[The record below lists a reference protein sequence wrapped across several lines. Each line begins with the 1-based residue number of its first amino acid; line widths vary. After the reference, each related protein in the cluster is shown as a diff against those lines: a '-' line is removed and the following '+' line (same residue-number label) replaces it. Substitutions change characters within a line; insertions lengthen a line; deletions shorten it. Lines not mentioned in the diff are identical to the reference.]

1 MIASPP
7 RPSSPMNHPLHFLLL
22 FLLFLLLNIFIP
34 TDGARAAR
42 PIPQVIESTAIED
55 GAAPPTPQVIESMAM
70 ADSAAVAMD
79 DTGAAL
85 EGQALENRVIERPA
99 IPGKAVERALG
110 ELYELLNDREIGEIP
125 LEEIL
130 ADGAPSLVERYGDA
144 RIRLRKRHAVDS
156 LLAPPEVRLSVFI
169 EKKDRL
175 SAELWKIH
183 FEPDGDGWRAD
194 RYESLLA
201 ARLGFRFSLREDE
214 VYAFDRLT
222 FERDGGV
229 FQVEDGLLMPG
240 FSEDRI
246 GRVVLVGKGRFTFTP
261 PDRVERH
268 QMNKYARTT
277 DAVYT
282 TRFERIVLI
291 LSPGGYEQL
300 VEGVE
305 LSRVRGGRA
314 FDRAENLLKRVD
326 RDYLMDMRPAR
337 ERFSLGHSHPAFLQ
351 AEIDLADSDR
361 WLVYTY
367 SPYEWEAVSLVQKS
381 GFPRNPE
388 ISPPVVWCR
397 FGADQTGH
405 PGKDEGIRGPL
416 LSVDHYE
423 VAGTLE
429 RNGKRMRVKATL
441 DVTARADTL
450 TAATFT
456 LNPAFDLLRVDYA
469 DGRGAL
475 FTRQGAYRTIPFLH
489 PVLRDSTTTLTLW
502 YEGDVFRGGGGDFF
516 GLLNNQQWLPVHSN
530 EDLYTFDLELRY
542 PEKLTVATTGA
553 VVDGRVE
560 GDTRVSRWQRL
571 RPVSS
576 LGVTFSENPARSVSV
591 GGIELFFNVDKD
603 RREVDSSTERII
615 RQIGPALD
623 FFGGLF
629 GPYPYGKLDIV
640 QMPDDYEFG
649 RALPSMLMLWG
660 LYFQDAFSLDAN
672 LHAHMY
678 TEVQH
683 IFRGFLAHELAHQ
696 WWGGA
701 VIPKTY
707 RDAWLSEAMATY
719 AADLYIERE
728 IGGDGF
734 REMLKRH
741 ADQARFADRHGA
753 IDLGMRLGEHYQPIV
768 YEKGAMVL
776 HMLRRT
782 IGDAHFMTVLS
793 RFYRENAGKLVTTE
807 DFESAVEAVTGREM
821 DWFFDQWIRRTG
833 YPIYRTYHAT
843 SREPARGYTVRGQL
857 LQEQEGDVYQ
867 AVVPLVFELENGDRM
882 TREIWNTKKRQTFEY
897 TVPDEVKRIVI
908 APDFS
913 VYFRHAQ

>member
-1 MIASPP
+1 MIASQP
-7 RPSSPMNHPLHFLLL
+7 RPSSPTIHPLLL
-22 FLLFLLLNIFIP
+22 FLLLLILLLLRVFFTP
-34 TDGARAAR
+34 VDGARAAAA
-42 PIPQVIESTAIED
+42 QAIENTAIED
-55 GAAPPTPQVIESMAM
+55 RAIDSSTA
-70 ADSAAVAMD
+70 SAA
-79 DTGAAL
+79 
-85 EGQALENRVIERPA
+85 PA
-99 IPGKAVERALG
+99 IPGKAIEHALG
-110 ELYELLNDREIGEIP
+110 ELYALLNDRDIGDNP

-130 ADGAPSLVERYGDA
+130 AEGAPSLAERYGDA

-156 LLAPPEVRLSVFI
+156 LLARPEVRLSVFI
-169 EKKDRL
+169 EEQDRL
-175 SAELWKIH
+175 SAELWKVH
-183 FEPDGDGWRAD
+183 FRTDGDGWKAG

-201 ARLGFRFSLREDE
+201 ARLGFRFSLSEDE

-222 FERDGGV
+222 FERAGGV
-229 FQVEDGLLMPG
+229 FEVEDGLLMPG
-240 FSEDRI
+240 FSGDRI
-246 GRVVLVGKGRFTFTP
+246 GRVVLMGKGRFTFTP
-261 PDRVERH
+261 PDRVERQ
-268 QMNKYARTT
+268 QMNKYARIT

-282 TRFERIVLI
+282 TRFDRIVLI

-300 VEGVE
+300 VDGVV
-305 LSRVRGGRA
+305 LSPVKGGRT
-314 FDRAENLLKRVD
+314 FDRAEALLKRVD

-337 ERFSLGHSHPAFLQ
+337 ERYSLSHSHPAFLQ

-361 WLVYTY
+361 WLVYTH
-367 SPYEWEAVSLVQKS
+367 SPYESEAVSLVQKS
-381 GFPRNPE
+381 GFPRNPD

-397 FGADQTGH
+397 FGADQKGH
-405 PGKDEGIRGPL
+405 TRKDEEIRGPL
-416 LSVDHYE
+416 LSVDHYGI
-423 VAGTLE
+423 VGTLE
-429 RNGKRMRVKATL
+429 HNGKHMKLKTTL
-441 DVTARADTL
+441 EITARADTL

-456 LNPAFDLLRVDYA
+456 LNPAFDVLRVDYA

-489 PVLRDSTTTLTLW
+489 PVPRDSTTTLTLW
-502 YEGDVFRGGGGDFF
+502 YEGDVFRGGGDFF
-516 GLLNNQQWLPVHSN
+516 GLLNNQQWLPVHSD

-542 PEKLTVATTGA
+542 PEKLAAATTGV

-560 GDTRVSRWQRL
+560 GDTRVSRWQRR

-576 LGVTFSENPARSVSV
+576 LGITFSENRTRSVSV
-591 GGIELFFNVDKD
+591 GGIELSFNIDKD
-603 RREVDSSTERII
+603 RHEADASTERII

-629 GPYPYGKLDIV
+629 GPYPYGKLDVV

-660 LYFQDAFSLDAN
+660 LYFQDAFSLEAN

-741 ADQARFADRHGA
+741 TDQARFADRHGA
-753 IDLGMRLGEHYQPIV
+753 IDLGRRLGEHYQPIV

-782 IGDAHFMTVLS
+782 IGDEHFMNALS
-793 RFYRENAGKLVTTE
+793 SFCRENAGNLVTTE
-807 DFESAVEAVTGREM
+807 DFEATVETVTGREM

-833 YPIYRTYHAT
+833 YPVYRTYHAT

-867 AVVPLVFELENGDRM
+867 AVVPLVFELENGDRI

-913 VYFRHAQ
+913 VYFRNAQ